1 MDESILEIG
10 IDFTEAIKYYWL
22 DIGKMLR
29 KMKRRRLYL
38 RRYRRRGER
47 MAKWK
52 R

>member
-1 MDESILEIG
+1 MDKTVLEIE
-10 IDFTEAIKYYWL
+10 IDFIEAIKYYWL
-22 DIGKMLR
+22 DIGKILR

-38 RRYRRRGER
+38 RRYHRRGER